1 MKYKTKLFI
10 TVAAVLVATV
20 VVIFFYSDPNVYPF
34 FPKCPFLVVTGLE
47 CPGCGSQRS
56 FHQLLHFNIAGAFH
70 QNPLVV
76 IFGPYILLGLY
87 IEYFGGKSRFPQIS
101 NFLFGK
107 VAAIVILVIIIG
119 FWIGRNI
126 F

>member
-1 MKYKTKLFI
+1 M
-10 TVAAVLVATV
+10 
-20 VVIFFYSDPNVYPF
+20 DPSIYTI

-56 FHQLLHFNIAGAFH
+56 FHQLLHFNIAGAFR

-87 IEYFGGKSRFPQIS
+87 IEYIGGKDKFTQIRS
-101 NFLFGK
+101 FLFGK
-107 VAAIVILVIIIG
+107 IAAMVILVIIIG
-119 FWIGRNI
+119 FWIGRNV